1 MNLVR
6 CENLRHRTGYDGVGA
21 GQWSQFK
28 QLNWKEE
35 ILMKLFSRK
44 LFTVVAAALVA
55 SVAFTTAA
63 VAQDKPPVVV
73 GYIGSF
79 ASDTG
84 LSTIRGAEIAIDE
97 LNAAGGVLGGR
108 QIKFVKAD
116 TREDV
121 VEGVKAYEYLNE
133 VENVDFIISGSI
145 DDVSLGWLERMAEYK
160 TPTLDTWT
168 SYVGIIDKVVNEY
181 DKYKMYFMN
190 IACDEALA
198 TLYIDFGKDV
208 LADQMGYN
216 STVLMFED
224 TAFGVSI
231 AGLVRDLLAPEAGI
245 SIAEEIQ
252 YDSNTSDFGP
262 LFNKAVD
269 SGADFIYLVSSVR
282 SQVPAS
288 QYVKLQVPIPM
299 TGVNVAAFG
308 QDFWND
314 TGGLGGGTS
323 TLSPV
328 PSVGMELDDRTAGF
342 IETYKARYGDDRPI
356 YPHFNGFNAYYG
368 IYTAFEAAEQ
378 AGGFEPLDAWVE
390 AYENTDLKLYKD
402 DQLWFRYAYW
412 KPGEIEPR
420 TQREYTHN
428 IKFDLTDPFDD
439 GGPAMVVVQWYEDG
453 TAAVI
458 YPPKFANGTFK
469 EPSWIN

>member
-1 MNLVR
+1 
-6 CENLRHRTGYDGVGA
+6 
-21 GQWSQFK
+21 
-28 QLNWKEE
+28 
-35 ILMKLFSRK
+35 MKFTRYMKAATSATLIAFS
-44 LFTVVAAALVA
+44 LVA
-55 SVAFTTAA
+55 GPIAN
-63 VAQDKPPVVV
+63 AQDKDPIVV

-84 LSTIRGAEIAIDE
+84 LSTIRGAEMAIDE

-121 VEGVKAYEYLNE
+121 AEGIKAYEYLND

-145 DDVSLGWLERMAEYK
+145 DDVSLGWFERMAEYR

-168 SYVGIIDKVVNEY
+168 SYVGIIDKVVEDY
-181 DKYKMYFMN
+181 EKYKMYFMN

-208 LADQMGYN
+208 LAAEMGYK

-231 AGLVRDLLAPEAGI
+231 AGLVRELLAPEAGI
-245 SIAEEIQ
+245 SIAEEII
-252 YDSNTSDFGP
+252 YDANTVDFAP
-262 LFNKAVD
+262 LFNKAVN

-328 PSVGMELDDRTAGF
+328 PAVGMALDDRTAKF
-342 IETYKARYGDDRPI
+342 IDNYKGRYGNERPV

-368 IYTAFEAAEQ
+368 IYGAFEAAEA

-390 AYENTDLKLYKD
+390 AMENKDLKLYKD
-402 DQLWFRYAYW
+402 GKLWFRYAYW

-420 TQREYTHN
+420 TNRQYTHN
-428 IKFDLTDPFDD
+428 VRFDITEPFDD
-439 GGPAMVVVQWYEDG
+439 GSPAMVVVQWYEDG
-453 TAAVI
+453 TPAVI
-458 YPPKFANGTFK
+458 YPKKFATGKFK
-469 EPSWIN
+469 EPSWIK

>member
-1 MNLVR
+1 MKKNLFR
-6 CENLRHRTGYDGVGA
+6 
-21 GQWSQFK
+21 
-28 QLNWKEE
+28 
-35 ILMKLFSRK
+35 
-44 LFTVVAAALVA
+44 
-55 SVAFTTAA
+55 SVATALTFA
-63 VAQDKPPVVV
+63 LSVTIGGVVSAQDKDPVVV

-84 LSTIRGAEIAIDE
+84 LSTIRGAEIAIEE

-108 QIKFVKAD
+108 MIELVKAD

-121 VEGVKAYEYLNE
+121 AEGIRAYEYLND
-133 VENVDFIISGSI
+133 VANADFIISGSI

-208 LADQMGYN
+208 LAKEMGYK

-245 SIAEEIQ
+245 SIAEEII
-252 YDSNTSDFGP
+252 YDSNTVDFGP

-314 TGGLGGGTS
+314 TGGSGGGTS

-328 PSVGMELDDRTAGF
+328 PAVGMELDDRTAAF
-342 IETYKARYGDDRPI
+342 IAKYKAKYGDERPV

-368 IYTAFEAAEQ
+368 IYTAFEAAEN
-378 AGGFEPLDAWVE
+378 AGGFEPLDDWVQ
-390 AYENTDLKLYKD
+390 AMENTDLKLYKG
-402 DQLWFRYAYW
+402 DQLWFRYAFW

-420 TQREYTHN
+420 TNREYTHN
-428 IKFDLTDPFDD
+428 IKFDITEPFDD

-453 TAAVI
+453 NPRVI
-458 YPPKFANGTFK
+458 YPKKFANGEFV
-469 EPSWIN
+469 EPSWVN

>member
-1 MNLVR
+1 MKSRKFKTALIAVTM
-6 CENLRHRTGYDGVGA
+6 LFGVGISGVSSA
-21 GQWSQFK
+21 
-28 QLNWKEE
+28 EDP
-35 ILMKLFSRK
+35 I
-44 LFTVVAAALVA
+44 VI
-55 SVAFTTAA
+55 
-63 VAQDKPPVVV
+63 

-97 LNAAGGVLGGR
+97 INAAGGVLGGR

-121 VEGVKAYEYLNE
+121 TEGIKAYEYLNE

-145 DDVSLGWLERMAEYK
+145 DDVSLGWLPRMAEFR

-168 SYVGIIDKVVNEY
+168 SYVGIIDLVVNEY

-198 TLYIDFGKDV
+198 TLYVDFGKDV
-208 LADQMGYN
+208 LANEMGYS
-216 STVLMFED
+216 STVLMYED

-231 AGLVRDLLAPEAGI
+231 AGLVEGLLAPEAGI
-245 SIAEEIQ
+245 EIKDKII
-252 YDSNTSDFGP
+252 YDANTVDFSP

-314 TGGLGGGTS
+314 TGGLGAGTS

-328 PSVGMELDDRTAGF
+328 PSVGMALDDRSAEF
-342 IETYKARYGDDRPI
+342 IRKYQARYGSERPV

-368 IYTAFEAAEQ
+368 IYTALDAAER
-378 AGGFEPLDAWVE
+378 AGGFAPLDDWVRE
-390 AYENTDLKLYKD
+390 MEDGDLKLFKD
-402 DQLWFRYAYW
+402 NELWFRYAFW
-412 KPGEIEPR
+412 KQGEIEPR
-420 TQREYTHN
+420 TQRQYTHN
-428 IKFDLTDPFDD
+428 VKFDITPPFDD
-439 GGPAMVVVQWYEDG
+439 GSPAMVVVQWYEDG
-453 TAAVI
+453 SSAVI
-458 YPPKFANGTFK
+458 YPPKYATGKFQ
-469 EPSWIN
+469 EPSWIK